1 MLQSD
6 ILKKELTDLFTPMV
20 RKSDFS
26 IGKKFGKIVTSKSNQ
41 ATSCMTVGPTGS
53 SKSMS
58 NISIGVNAAL
68 EIAKRTKGKWTD
80 YFNLDNIAVVD
91 KEEIF
96 RVMEIEKKHSVKLLD
111 DVGIAWGSRKW
122 QSSMNSVFNDITQT
136 MRTANEVL
144 LITIPD
150 TFLLDKIPRS
160 LVHHFIEMSRQ
171 SQTNF
176 DKGVAIGKFF
186 QVVRKSKEGQTWYQY
201 ENIMNRSYRRV
212 MFKLAPADIVGPYEA
227 LRKSAAEKLKRE
239 AIASQRAPVDDG
251 ISMSSQVEMLL
262 KKGIE
267 KPMILQKEL
276 KKQGYE
282 VPMNTIKSAKQRAK
296 NKKSA

>member
-1 MLQSD
+1 MLKSD
-6 ILKKELTDLFTPMV
+6 ILKKELTELFTPMV
-20 RKSDFS
+20 SKSDFS

-68 EIAKRTKGKWTD
+68 EIAKRTKGTWDD

-122 QSSMNSVFNDITQT
+122 QSSMNTVFNDITQT

-160 LVHHFIEMSRQ
+160 LVHHFIEMERQ
-171 SQTNF
+171 SQANF

-201 ENIMNRSYRRV
+201 EAIQNRSYRRV
-212 MFKLAPADIVGPYEA
+212 IFKMGPAEIVGPYEA
-227 LRKSAAEKLKRE
+227 IRKSAAEKLKRE
-239 AIASQRAPVDDG
+239 AIASQRDPVEDS
-251 ISMSSQVEMLL
+251 IPIASRIETLL
-262 KKGIE
+262 KGGIK
-267 KPMILQKEL
+267 KPAIIQAEL
-276 KKQGYE
+276 LKQGLD
-282 VPMNTIKSAKQRAK
+282 VSSNTIKSAKQRSK
-296 NKKSA
+296 FK